1 MTGAGDLIRLC
12 DPTVT
17 RAISP
22 STGVARSARGQM
34 RMPADQERK
43 HGAQHMKTPGM
54 AAAVMAS
61 ARVSAH
67 D

>member
-1 MTGAGDLIRLC
+1 MWQL
-12 DPTVT
+12 TVT
-17 RAISP
+17 GDPKTSL
-22 STGVARSARGQM
+22 SAAHEDA
-34 RMPADQERK
+34 ADQERR